1 MFHNFIGIKIDK
13 KESGKLNTLEI
24 IASIV
29 RFILKSIVELS
40 ILSPNLNSFK
50 IQTKAVQL

>member
-29 RFILKSIVELS
+29 RFMLKSIVELS

>member
-29 RFILKSIVELS
+29 RFMLKSIVELS

-50 IQTKAVQL
+50 IQTIAVQL